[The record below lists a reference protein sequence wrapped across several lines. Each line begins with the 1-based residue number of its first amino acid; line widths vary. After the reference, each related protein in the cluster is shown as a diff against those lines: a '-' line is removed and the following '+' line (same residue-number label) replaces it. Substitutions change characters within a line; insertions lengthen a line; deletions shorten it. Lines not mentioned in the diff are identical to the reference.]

1 MNKSLLVSLVFM
13 FGLSACATDDPN
25 QRAKTGAV
33 IGAVAGA
40 VLGHQLDHD
49 KGRFVGA
56 VIGGMAGAAVGDYMD
71 KQQQE
76 LERELAEEQRRHDL
90 EISRL
95 KDESL
100 KIEVASE
107 VSFDFDSASLRPG
120 FHTTLDKVAGVL
132 ARYPRTVVHVLG
144 HTDSIGSESYNQ
156 QLSLRRADSVAAY
169 LSARGVS
176 SERLRTEGRG
186 EFEPRASNETEAGR
200 QLNRRVDIVV
210 KPMVEGQEQKAYDP
224 PPASNRPA
232 SW

>member
-1 MNKSLLVSLVFM
+1 MKKILLVSLFAVL
-13 FGLSACATDDPN
+13 GLSACATDDPH
-25 QRAKTGAV
+25 QRAKTGAA

-40 VLGHQLDHD
+40 VLGHQMDHD
-49 KGRFVGA
+49 SGRFVGA
-56 VIGGMAGAAVGDYMD
+56 VIGGMAGAAIGDYMD

-107 VSFDFDSASLRPG
+107 VSFDFDSAMIKPG

-144 HTDSIGSESYNQ
+144 HTDSVGSESYNQ

-169 LSARGVS
+169 LSARGIS
-176 SERLRTEGRG
+176 RDRLRTEGRG
-186 EFEPRASNETEAGR
+186 EMEPRASNETEAGR

-210 KPMVEGQEQKAYDP
+210 KPVVQGQEYKAYEP
-224 PPASNRPA
+224 PPPSTRPA